1 MLFTRAFVLA
11 GLALSSSAAPVEE
24 RQTQCLAYTLI
35 NTRGT
40 GESQGESSGFRT
52 VNSQVHS
59 QVSSGSVIRLNPI
72 HHLMAPA
79 AYSTSQY
86 NTVYPASFS
95 QNSASGTRDI
105 VNHVTTILR
114 SNPNACIILEGY
126 SQGAAATVDAMSELT
141 GASYDA
147 VKGVLLFGN
156 PKHKSGLACNVDQ
169 NGGTT
174 TLNVNGISASRYS
187 AGIPANWVAKTLDVC
202 NYLVLGRRFK
212 MASSARA
219 SYDTDKI
226 NDDKDVESLPD
237 LGNSERSH
245 QTPRDSFALDVEPRP
260 DQNDHDKES
269 TFKVTW
275 DEHDPLNPKNFSLRH
290 KIWITTQL
298 GLLAIAASMGS
309 SIIAPAEPAIAAE
322 FHVSTEVTVLVV
334 SLYVL
339 GFALGPLLWAP
350 LSELFGRKVSML
362 PAMFIFSLFSIG
374 TATSKS
380 AAAVFITRFFSGV
393 FGSAPVS
400 NVSAALG
407 DLYEARARGIAVS
420 FYALA
425 VIGGPT
431 IGPVIGAALTET
443 LSWRWTQY
451 IQAIFGFSVTVLS
464 LIFMPELYGPVLLSR
479 KAKTLRKSTGENRY
493 YHPHESQ
500 LFSVRSIITKHLE
513 LPLKMLFTE
522 PMVAAIALY
531 ASFVYGLLYLTL
543 EVFPIVF
550 AQDRGWGLVVST
562 LPFLGLFVG
571 VCFALTINLANQPR
585 YARAVDAN
593 GGKAVPEARLPPM
606 IIGGVLFVIGLF
618 WFGWT
623 AVPVSIPWIVPVI
636 ATAFIGAGF
645 NVIFQQCINFLVD
658 TYALHAASAV
668 SANTFLR
675 SLMGSGLPLAA
686 KPMFNALGVG
696 PAMSILGAVAVLAL
710 PAPVL
715 FMKYGKRLR
724 AKSRFT
730 EEGD

>member
-1 MLFTRAFVLA
+1 
-11 GLALSSSAAPVEE
+11 
-24 RQTQCLAYTLI
+24 
-35 NTRGT
+35 
-40 GESQGESSGFRT
+40 
-52 VNSQVHS
+52 
-59 QVSSGSVIRLNPI
+59 
-72 HHLMAPA
+72 
-79 AYSTSQY
+79 
-86 NTVYPASFS
+86 
-95 QNSASGTRDI
+95 
-105 VNHVTTILR
+105 
-114 SNPNACIILEGY
+114 
-126 SQGAAATVDAMSELT
+126 
-141 GASYDA
+141 
-147 VKGVLLFGN
+147 
-156 PKHKSGLACNVDQ
+156 
-169 NGGTT
+169 
-174 TLNVNGISASRYS
+174 
-187 AGIPANWVAKTLDVC
+187 
-202 NYLVLGRRFK
+202 
-212 MASSARA
+212 MASSTRA
-219 SYDTDKI
+219 SFDTEKT
-226 NDDKDVESLPD
+226 NDDKDTESLPD
-237 LGNSERSH
+237 FGNSERSH
-245 QTPRDSFALDVEPRP
+245 QILSNPNAHDVESRP
-260 DQNDHDKES
+260 NHHDHNKES

-275 DEHDPLNPKNFSLRH
+275 DEHDPLNPKNFSLRY

-298 GLLAIAASMGS
+298 GLLAISASMGS

-322 FHVSTEVTVLVV
+322 FNVGTEVTVLVV

-464 LIFMPELYGPVLLSR
+464 LICMPELYGPVLLSR
-479 KAKTLRKSTGENRY
+479 KAKALRNNTGESRY
-493 YHPHESQ
+493 HHPHESQ
-500 LFSVRSIITKHLE
+500 SFSVRSIITKHLE

-550 AQDRGWGLVVST
+550 AQDRGWGLIVST

-585 YARAVDAN
+585 YGRAVDRN

-623 AVPVSIPWIVPVI
+623 ATPSIPWIVPVI

-686 KPMFNALGVG
+686 KPMFTALGVG
-696 PAMSILGAVAVLAL
+696 PAMSILGGVAVLAL

>member
-1 MLFTRAFVLA
+1 MT
-11 GLALSSSAAPVEE
+11 
-24 RQTQCLAYTLI
+24 T
-35 NTRGT
+35 
-40 GESQGESSGFRT
+40 
-52 VNSQVHS
+52 
-59 QVSSGSVIRLNPI
+59 
-72 HHLMAPA
+72 
-79 AYSTSQY
+79 TSR
-86 NTVYPASFS
+86 ASFDTEKS
-95 QNSASGTRDI
+95 DGEKDLESAPY
-105 VNHVTTILR
+105 L
-114 SNPNACIILEGY
+114 
-126 SQGAAATVDAMSELT
+126 
-141 GASYDA
+141 SY
-147 VKGVLLFGN
+147 
-156 PKHKSGLACNVDQ
+156 P
-169 NGGTT
+169 
-174 TLNVNGISASRYS
+174 
-187 AGIPANWVAKTLDVC
+187 
-202 NYLVLGRRFK
+202 
-212 MASSARA
+212 
-219 SYDTDKI
+219 
-226 NDDKDVESLPD
+226 
-237 LGNSERSH
+237 ERSH
-245 QTPRDSFALDVEPRP
+245 QSPGERTPVDVETRP
-260 DQNDHDKES
+260 SSLHHEKGIA
-269 TFKVTW
+269 FKVTW
-275 DEHDPLNPKNFSLRH
+275 DDNDQLNPKNFAFRY
-290 KIWITTQL
+290 KVWVTVQL
-298 GLLAIAASMGS
+298 GMLALAASMGS

-322 FHVSTEVTVLVV
+322 FLISAEVTVLTV

-407 DLYEARARGIAVS
+407 DMYEPKARGIAVS

-425 VIGGPT
+425 VVGGPT

-451 IQAIFGFSVTVLS
+451 IQAMFGFSATALS
-464 LIFMPELYGPVLLSR
+464 LFCMPELYAPVLLSR
-479 KAKTLRKSTGENRY
+479 KAKSLRKTTGESRY

-500 LFSVRSIITKHLE
+500 SFSVRSIITKHLE

-522 PMVAAIALY
+522 PMVTAIALY

-550 AQDRGWGLVVST
+550 AQDRGWGLIVST

-571 VCFALTINLANQPR
+571 VCFALTINLATQPW

-606 IIGGVLFVIGLF
+606 IIGGLLFVIGLF

-623 AVPVSIPWIVPVI
+623 AAPSIPWIVPVI

-686 KPMFNALGVG
+686 KPMFAALGVG

-730 EEGD
+730 QEGE

>member
-1 MLFTRAFVLA
+1 MLFTKAFVLT

-52 VNSQVHS
+52 VNSQVRS
-59 QVSSGSVIRLNPI
+59 QVSGGSV
-72 HHLMAPA
+72 
-79 AYSTSQY
+79 
-86 NTVYPASFS
+86 
-95 QNSASGTRDI
+95 NSASGTRDI
-105 VNHVTTILR
+105 VNRVTTILR

-169 NGGTT
+169 NGGAT

-202 NYLVLGRRFK
+202 NY
-212 MASSARA
+212 S
-219 SYDTDKI
+219 
-226 NDDKDVESLPD
+226 DKDVESLPD
-237 LGNSERSH
+237 LSYPERSH
-245 QTPRDSFALDVEPRP
+245 QTPGVSIALDVEPHP

-362 PAMFIFSLFSIG
+362 PAMFVFSLFSIG

-500 LFSVRSIITKHLE
+500 SFSVRSIITKHLE

>member
-1 MLFTRAFVLA
+1 
-11 GLALSSSAAPVEE
+11 
-24 RQTQCLAYTLI
+24 
-35 NTRGT
+35 
-40 GESQGESSGFRT
+40 
-52 VNSQVHS
+52 
-59 QVSSGSVIRLNPI
+59 
-72 HHLMAPA
+72 MAPA
-79 AYSTSQY
+79 AYASSQY

-105 VNHVTTILR
+105 VNRVTTILR

-202 NYLVLGRRFK
+202 NYGDGVCDTTHGRG
-212 MASSARA
+212 
-219 SYDTDKI
+219 I
-226 NDDKDVESLPD
+226 NAEHLEYP
-237 LGNSERSH
+237 RSTSIQRLSTNYIH
-245 QTPRDSFALDVEPRP
+245 IIVFFA
-260 DQNDHDKES
+260 
-269 TFKVTW
+269 TKVT
-275 DEHDPLNPKNFSLRH
+275 F
-290 KIWITTQL
+290 
-298 GLLAIAASMGS
+298 
-309 SIIAPAEPAIAAE
+309 
-322 FHVSTEVTVLVV
+322 
-334 SLYVL
+334 
-339 GFALGPLLWAP
+339 
-350 LSELFGRKVSML
+350 
-362 PAMFIFSLFSIG
+362 
-374 TATSKS
+374 
-380 AAAVFITRFFSGV
+380 
-393 FGSAPVS
+393 
-400 NVSAALG
+400 
-407 DLYEARARGIAVS
+407 
-420 FYALA
+420 
-425 VIGGPT
+425 
-431 IGPVIGAALTET
+431 
-443 LSWRWTQY
+443 
-451 IQAIFGFSVTVLS
+451 
-464 LIFMPELYGPVLLSR
+464 
-479 KAKTLRKSTGENRY
+479 
-493 YHPHESQ
+493 
-500 LFSVRSIITKHLE
+500 
-513 LPLKMLFTE
+513 
-522 PMVAAIALY
+522 
-531 ASFVYGLLYLTL
+531 
-543 EVFPIVF
+543 F

-623 AVPVSIPWIVPVI
+623 AVPGSIPWIVPVV
-636 ATAFIGAGF
+636 ATAVIGAGF